1 MKWSR
6 RVPTRIYQR
15 GRAIA
20 RRSRFLLQLLAA
32 FAVPTL
38 SSLPAAAAPPE
49 HGYYKTIQDDGVW
62 WFQSPEGKRLFAL
75 GVNVVNIGTTK
86 TDYRA
91 AKPEY
96 ASFRYYPTT
105 DAWAEA
111 TLKRL
116 RDWHFNTIGGWSHP
130 TLRDGPLPFTV
141 VLSLGE
147 TAGAP
152 WGDCFSPDTAQ
163 KFDEAAKR
171 QILPLRDNP
180 NLLGYFSDNE
190 LGWWS
195 DALFLHF
202 IKQPKTNLT
211 RQQLIRL
218 LRSHYKDRFAALQR
232 DFNTGSARNF
242 DALGHRGSITLRAGG
257 RGLET
262 VEEFVQ
268 CLAERYY
275 QLAHDSIRRYDE
287 HHLILGDRFAT
298 WYPQAVARAA
308 KPYVD
313 AISINSG
320 ADWNNGEISTFLLKT
335 LHEITGKPILISE
348 FYMCARENRS
358 GNKNSGAI
366 FPTVRTQRER
376 AAAFRTNLT
385 ALAELPYVIG
395 AHWFQYYDEPAYGRP
410 DGEDYNMG
418 LVDIDDRPYE
428 GLTAAAASLDI
439 NTIHSRAPEQ
449 SNCPNTSLVPPLDS
463 ESYVWGEKLALVG
476 GAEASQPALPFAD
489 LYAAWDR
496 KSLNLVLHTAD
507 YANRHLYPK
516 IRIPRSDAMEWTV
529 KIGAE
534 GETLHVRFGEGI
546 PPVAEGGSAV
556 AHARQTSTR
565 FMVVLKLPVSSLATP
580 ELTEGGSISL
590 QSSLASHGGLNRMHW
605 TQVLKLE
612 TRTRAAS
619 APLGKKAP

>member
-1 MKWSR
+1 MIR
-6 RVPTRIYQR
+6 Q
-15 GRAIA
+15 A
-20 RRSRFLLQLLAA
+20 RFLLTLLAT

-38 SSLPAAAAPPE
+38 SFLPAVPAAPPE
-49 HGYYKTIQDDGVW
+49 RGCYKTVENDGVW
-62 WFQSPEGKRLFAL
+62 WLQSPSGKRFFSL
-75 GVNVVNIGTTK
+75 GVNVVNIGATK

-96 ASFRYYPTT
+96 ASFLHYPTT
-105 DAWAEA
+105 DAWAEV

-116 RDWHFNTIGGWSHP
+116 RDRHFNTIGSWSHSAFQ
-130 TLRDGPLPFTV
+130 DGPLPFTV

-147 TAGAP
+147 SAGAP
-152 WGDCFSPDTAQ
+152 WGDLFSPKTAQ
-163 KFDEAAKR
+163 KFDENAKR

-202 IKQPKTNLT
+202 IKQPETNLT

-242 DALGHRGSITLRAGG
+242 DELGHRGSITLRAGG
-257 RGLET
+257 RGLEA
-262 VEEFVQ
+262 VDEFVQ

-313 AISINSG
+313 VISINTG
-320 ADWNNGEISTFLLKT
+320 ADWKNGEISTFLLKT

-376 AAAFRTNLT
+376 AAAFRTNLM

-395 AHWFQYYDEPAYGRP
+395 AHWFQYYDEPTYGRP

-428 GLTAAAASLDI
+428 ELTAAAASLDI
-439 NTIHSRAPEQ
+439 DTIHPRAAEQ
-449 SNCPNTSLVPPLDS
+449 SNSPNTSPVPPLDS
-463 ESYVWGEKLALVG
+463 ESHVWDEKMGLVR
-476 GAEASQPALPFAD
+476 GAEASKPALPFAD

-496 KSLNLVLHTAD
+496 KSLYLVLYTAD
-507 YANRHLYPK
+507 YANRHLYPRM
-516 IRIPRSDAMEWTV
+516 RIPRSDAMEWTV
-529 KIGAE
+529 KAGKEA
-534 GETLHVRFGEGI
+534 ETLHVRFGEGI
-546 PPVAEGGSAV
+546 PPVVEGGSAV
-556 AHARQTSTR
+556 AHMRQKSTR
-565 FMVVLKLPVSSLATP
+565 FMVVLKLPASLLGTR
-580 ELTEGGSISL
+580 ELPEGGSISL
-590 QSSLASHGGLNRMHW
+590 QSSLSSHGGLNRMQW
-605 TQVLKLE
+605 TQVLELE
-612 TRTRAAS
+612 ARTRAAS
-619 APLGKKAP
+619 TPLGKKAP